1 MIEIEKKEECCGC
14 EACYNVCP
22 HKAIKMSEDENGFK
36 FSNVLKEKCTNCNA
50 CLRVCPILN
59 TKNIDNKLDFEKKAF
74 IAINRNEEIRKVSSS
89 GGIFTLLAE
98 EVLKDGGVV
107 FGAMFDDKF
116 NVVHGWIEDIN
127 DICKMRGSKY
137 VQSEIKDSYNN
148 VKKFLEQGRKVLF
161 TGTPCQVSGL
171 INFLGKQYPNLYTQD
186 IICHGVP
193 SPKVWRKYIQYRR
206 KKDKSSP
213 ASISF
218 RDKKHGWKLF
228 SMKFAYENMEY
239 VQDIN
244 HDIYLKA
251 FLRNIA
257 LRDSCYSCRFKDSSK
272 VSADITLGDFWGI
285 EQVAPEFND
294 NKGVSAVILNTEK
307 GLGIFKEI
315 SSNIIKKE
323 IDIDT
328 IVKYNSAL
336 TKSVSPSKNREKFF
350 ADLDKKDFDELASKY
365 LKEPSVF
372 RKIASKIK
380 RSLLKNENYVNH
392 LLLFLCCATI
402 VNVP

>member
-22 HKAIKMSEDENGFK
+22 HKAIKMNEDENGFE
-36 FSNVLKEKCTNCNA
+36 FPNVLKEKCTNCNA

-74 IAINRNEEIRKVSSS
+74 IAINRNEEIRKFSSS

-206 KKDKSSP
+206 KEDKSSP

-218 RDKKHGWKLF
+218 RDKENGWKLF

-257 LRDSCYSCRFKDSSK
+257 LRDSCYNCRFKDSSK

-307 GLGIFKEI
+307 GLGIFKEV
-315 SSNIIKKE
+315 SSSTINKE

-350 ADLDKKDFDELASKY
+350 ADLDKKDFDKLASKY
-365 LKEPSVF
+365 LKKPSVL
-372 RKIASKIK
+372 RKIASRIK
-380 RSLLKNENYVNH
+380 RNLLKK
-392 LLLFLCCATI
+392 
-402 VNVP
+402 